1 MRKINDR
8 LTVYT
13 CEEIR
18 KIVSDLIGEDA
29 YKDFDTH
36 KYHKENP
43 LIIFAQYLPK
53 ENTLYAFYRIY
64 SENTKRKKLAR
75 YEFREIRI
83 SNGEWTGIS
92 YHPNCFNEDDFSDE
106 FLKECEKFLKF
117 KGNEAFTYVS
127 EFILNNDCLTIPFI
141 ACNPDKFRAS
151 NDLSITPQYIIDAR
165 EHLFDD

>member
-1 MRKINDR
+1 MKRINDR
-8 LTVYT
+8 LTVYS

-18 KIVSDLIGEDA
+18 QIVSDLIGEDA
-29 YKDFDTH
+29 YKDFDMH
-36 KYHKENP
+36 QYDQEKP

-53 ENTLYAFYRIY
+53 ENKLYAFYRIY
-64 SENTKRKKLAR
+64 SDYLNKKKVAR

-83 SNGEWTGIS
+83 SNGEWIGRSI
-92 YHPNCFNEDDFSDE
+92 HPNCFKQDDFSDK
-106 FLKECEKFLKF
+106 FLKECEKFLKY

-127 EFILNNDCLTIPFI
+127 EFIINNECLTIPFI
-141 ACNPDKFRAS
+141 ACNPDKFRA

>member
-29 YKDFDTH
+29 YKDFDRH
-36 KYHKENP
+36 QYEQEKP
-43 LIIFAQYLPK
+43 LIIYAQYLPK
-53 ENTLYAFYRIY
+53 ENKLYAFYRIY
-64 SENTKRKKLAR
+64 SDYLNKKKVAR

-83 SNGEWTGIS
+83 SNGEWIGRSI
-92 YHPNCFNEDDFSDE
+92 HPNCFKQDDFSDK

-127 EFILNNDCLTIPFI
+127 EFIINDDCLTIPFI
-141 ACNPDKFRAS
+141 ACNPDKFRA
-151 NDLSITPQYIIDAR
+151 NDLSITPQYIIDMR
-165 EHLFDD
+165 EHLFD